1 MALFLEWYLF
11 DNYVTEKSKTVLE
24 VLIDENRKTWP
35 SKKLENIQR
44 IVETIQGLFLV
55 KTIKDQ
61 EVKVLNLLSKGAP
74 VSWTTLRNKFD
85 LTSPRAM
92 VDQLRT
98 EGHMVYI
105 NQTSNGTSYRLG
117 TPTKS
122 ILAAG
127 ASKIFKKS
135 MREIVAAGIK
145 SLYGTQKYA
154 YSNR

>member
-1 MALFLEWYLF
+1 MLFISRMFNLKQQQKKKENIMA
-11 DNYVTEKSKTVLE
+11 
-24 VLIDENRKTWP
+24 RKTLA
-35 SKKLENIQR
+35 KK
-44 IVETIQGLFLV
+44 T
-55 KTIKDQ
+55 
-61 EVKVLNLLSKGAP
+61 KVLNLLSKGAP
-74 VSWTTLRNKFD
+74 VSWATLRNKFD

-135 MREIVAAGIK
+135 MKDIVAAGIK

>member
-1 MALFLEWYLF
+1 MAKQTL
-11 DNYVTEKSKTVLE
+11 NKKT
-24 VLIDENRKTWP
+24 
-35 SKKLENIQR
+35 
-44 IVETIQGLFLV
+44 
-55 KTIKDQ
+55 
-61 EVKVLNLLSKGAP
+61 KVLNLLSKGAP
-74 VSWTTLRNKFD
+74 VSWTSLRNKFD

-98 EGHMVYI
+98 EGHMVYV
-105 NQTSNGTSYRLG
+105 NESAKGTSYRLG

-122 ILAAG
+122 IIAAG

>member
-1 MALFLEWYLF
+1 MA
-11 DNYVTEKSKTVLE
+11 
-24 VLIDENRKTWP
+24 RKTLA
-35 SKKLENIQR
+35 KK
-44 IVETIQGLFLV
+44 T
-55 KTIKDQ
+55 
-61 EVKVLNLLSKGAP
+61 KVLNLLSKGAP

-92 VDQLRT
+92 IDQLRV
-98 EGHMVYI
+98 EGDMVYI

-127 ASKIFKKS
+127 ASKIIKKS
-135 MREIVAAGIK
+135 MKEIVAAGIAK
-145 SLYGTQKYA
+145 LYGKQTYA